1 MIVRLFW
8 TFNLI
13 PHAQLLTHNHSYHFS
28 SCVNESDLNLCIDYK
43 MTFYLNLCIDY
54 KMTPA
59 RIPVEKWYDGY
70 KSTIEH
76 WGIKLKVQNKHS
88 INLYSVF
95 YFFSSTF
102 SRSNTGNIFS
112 QRTFF
117 FKSMRMGFSF
127 FVIFI
132 PSNFFLLFIDWYFY
146 CVQDFRH
153 NEIHAWKPILIFFSL
168 GR

>member
-43 MTFYLNLCIDY
+43 MTFYLNLCIDL

-112 QRTFF
+112 PRTF
-117 FKSMRMGFSF
+117 
-127 FVIFI
+127 
-132 PSNFFLLFIDWYFY
+132 
-146 CVQDFRH
+146 
-153 NEIHAWKPILIFFSL
+153 IFFQYEDL
-168 GR
+168 GICFENGNPELFLSFLFHPIFFYYL